1 MKAAAGTER
10 SAYLRRIRHQ
20 DWERLDS
27 TVAVQVYLLLP
38 ESDVAEPS

>member
-1 MKAAAGTER
+1 MKAAGAGTER
-10 SAYLRRIRHQ
+10 SAYLRRIRHE

-27 TVAVQVYLLLP
+27 TVAVQVLP